1 MTKIY
6 LILLLNNALILFYF
20 KKFSNLINIYDKPDK
35 KLKVHKFNVPLIGGT
50 IIFINYILLFI
61 FELIFKNQIFFIDLN
76 LISSSEIFS
85 LSFFIASFY
94 LLGLYDDKFNISPNI
109 RLIIS
114 IY

>member
-35 KLKVHKFNVPLIGGT
+35 KLKVHKFNVPLIEGT

-61 FELIFKNQIFFIDLN
+61 FELIFKNQIFYRF
-76 LISSSEIFS
+76 
-85 LSFFIASFY
+85 
-94 LLGLYDDKFNISPNI
+94 KFNIFFRNI
-109 RLIIS
+109 FFVILYSKFLSSRFI
-114 IY
+114 